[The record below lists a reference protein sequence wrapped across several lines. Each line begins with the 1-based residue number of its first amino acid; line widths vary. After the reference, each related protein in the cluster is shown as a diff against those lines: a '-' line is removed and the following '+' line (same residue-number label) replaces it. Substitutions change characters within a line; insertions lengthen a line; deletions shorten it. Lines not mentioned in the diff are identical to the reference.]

1 MAVDVPLAA
10 DQASRKDEIS
20 KVRHFSVTG
29 APSNDNARLSTLP
42 DPDRPENSDAVL
54 GGSRKMS
61 EPTPRE
67 LTPQQIRN
75 KNLILTMNG
84 YCRTTLLRSTSP
96 TFASEH
102 VRRPSLSTFR
112 PRSAN
117 EMAPSRQLERS
128 YSEADLSKF
137 VETDKTK
144 EEAKQELE
152 NSRNDSAKRE
162 KNEGTKGT
170 QDIKV
175 ETEKSKSINE
185 LLSSSCE
192 CAELKNIPDESDSE
206 NDGVKCSDCVREEQ
220 TAAEIMTEVP
230 IDAQKKEGEEK
241 KGENPAVTD
250 VQQSGCKIVMN
261 IRPPVDQR
269 ENGQPE
275 RYQDNPGAGKDR
287 KESGGNPSYGAITQ
301 QPMSCEAKMQKLFFE
316 WEYLND
322 TGQETTSLIVSVEV
336 EKIQAK
342 KRYSCCCAFPFKR

>member
-162 KNEGTKGT
+162 KNE
-170 QDIKV
+170 
-175 ETEKSKSINE
+175 
-185 LLSSSCE
+185 
-192 CAELKNIPDESDSE
+192 
-206 NDGVKCSDCVREEQ
+206 DCVREEQ